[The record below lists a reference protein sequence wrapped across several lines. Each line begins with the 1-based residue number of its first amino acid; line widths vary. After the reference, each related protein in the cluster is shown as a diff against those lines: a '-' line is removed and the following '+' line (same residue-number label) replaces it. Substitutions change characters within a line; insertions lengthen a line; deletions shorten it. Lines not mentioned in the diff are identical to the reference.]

1 MAQQPAQ
8 QEPLIGTSVS
18 RLPRRLCRKCG
29 AALRDPVSRS
39 RLLGPE
45 CDPERR
51 TGHRRHD
58 VDQEPL
64 PGL

>member
-1 MAQQPAQ
+1 MAREQ
-8 QEPLIGTSVS
+8 QEPLTDIPVP
-18 RLPRRLCRKCG
+18 RLPRRWCRKCG

-51 TGHRRHD
+51 TSHHRRHD
-58 VDQEPL
+58 VDQDPI